1 MSEFGQ
7 NLKNI
12 VMKSIETIGTTAGSI
27 ATNTRQ
33 KVEEFNLSNNLRDI
47 YAEIGAKVFDLSK
60 HGTEFPADLSELL
73 LRAAE
78 TERGLTLMREQK
90 EGTGTAETADRSVDA
105 VQTSDIRENHEKP
118 AAAEYTAENNHD
130 IPVICVEEEEED
142 PAVPVNN
149 PLSSAINDLFENLPP
164 VDKMVDKVNS
174 SLDDLGDSLRKFS
187 GEFDKQL
194 NDFADQMMGKNNQD
208 H

>member
-7 NLKNI
+7 NLKSI
-12 VMKSIETIGTTAGSI
+12 VMKGIETIGTTAGSI

-33 KVEEFNLSNNLRDI
+33 KVEEFNLSNNLKDI
-47 YAEIGAKVFDLSK
+47 CAEIGTMVLNLSK
-60 HGTEFPADLSELL
+60 QGREFPAEFSELL
-73 LRAAE
+73 ARAAE
-78 TERGLTLMREQK
+78 TERELTLLREQK
-90 EGTGTAETADRSVDA
+90 EDKGTADDVAGSGCTEQDP
-105 VQTSDIRENHEKP
+105 DIRKP
-118 AAAEYTAENNHD
+118 VAAEYAAEND
-130 IPVICVEEEEED
+130 YDVPVIHVEENEEADTVIPE
-142 PAVPVNN
+142 NN

-174 SLDDLGDSLRKFS
+174 SLNGLGDSLRKFS